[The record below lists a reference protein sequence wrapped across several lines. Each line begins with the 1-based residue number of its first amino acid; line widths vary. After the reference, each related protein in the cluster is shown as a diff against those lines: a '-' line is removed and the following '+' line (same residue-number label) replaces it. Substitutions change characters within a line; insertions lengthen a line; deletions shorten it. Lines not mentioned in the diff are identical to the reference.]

1 MGLVQPI
8 DVQKTGIEL
17 RKVWSN
23 SQCLMEKEKIELC
36 TVHERL
42 YVSVARGELRGEGKQ
57 EQLGGPWNREPSE
70 PKESLKAEWM

>member
-1 MGLVQPI
+1 
-8 DVQKTGIEL
+8 
-17 RKVWSN
+17 
-23 SQCLMEKEKIELC
+23 MEKEKIELC